1 MAYVKQNNGMDWTE
15 AIVKVLR
22 EAGGGPMHV
31 EDITRNIINKGYYS
45 TRSRNPVNTVD
56 SYLSTN
62 TRLFQRIESGV
73 YALIGT
79 PATATHTTVARVAPA
94 VVRSSTS
101 VRPCTSYSPGDP
113 KYKCAS
119 GFLKDSSDLTD
130 LEKNLLELIVN
141 FPLVSGEVCFAD
153 ILDKLEVQF
162 LEKGSR
168 TELIDAALLKKKLDE
183 LNKHIK
189 ELEIQQQNNPQL
201 SDLNGGLLRRMRS
214 AAKEAQELLNKAS
227 DGIVKF
233 EYSILGEFIPG
244 SKPKVVIYL
253 KSIEDYYESRESVM
267 AGVFIHEMFHAWN
280 YFNAGRIKRSVMEID
295 EPMVE
300 FETLYFLKK
309 LKAFTESK
317 SHALK
322 NYVLDVKLTR
332 EFRVQN
338 KQQSIGD
345 VAAYG
350 FGYYLYEKLS
360 ERDVDSITWIETY
373 SKKSASIK
381 SVKKVKDALI
391 PIYPFKS
398 EKQVMNWFKKII
410 FDTKATSKTAGTP
423 TTAKGTSA
431 TAKDGI
437 DISLRNLVL
446 ACIEMIGRKCFD
458 AQELYAFA
466 PIFKVCVPE
475 CKNLESALK
484 HQLDELVNESFLEA
498 LSDDCYRKLEGVEV
512 KPKSPSPTSP
522 KTPVSTPIKSKGG
535 RTKAPSIAFKVTFPD
550 DKITYEEETAVKTYI
565 ESLKHI
571 GLSRVQSLGKMHNGY
586 ALVSNVEH
594 PDNSGKSLQHYEGGK
609 YIYTKLGNEH
619 KKGYLYQI
627 ANELG
632 IKIEIRDI

>member
-1 MAYVKQNNGMDWTE
+1 MTWKE
-15 AIVKVLR
+15 AIISVLTDEGR
-22 EAGGGPMHV
+22 AM
-31 EDITRNIINKGYYS
+31 TYS
-45 TRSRNPVNTVD
+45 EISQMIFSKRYRS
-56 SYLSTN
+56 
-62 TRLFQRIESGV
+62 EEK
-73 YALIGT
+73 
-79 PATATHTTVARVAPA
+79 ATHVNSLLTTNPDLFRMRGEGFYELRNTF
-94 VVRSSTS
+94 VVD
-101 VRPCTSYSPGDP
+101 RPCSSYPSSDG
-113 KYKCAS
+113 KYKPAS
-119 GFLKDSSDLTD
+119 VFKNYEALSDL
-130 LEKNLLELIVN
+130 EMKLLELIVN
-141 FPLVSGEVCFAD
+141 FRIPLTVNREVCFAD
-153 ILDKLEVQF
+153 ILDKLEVHISNDEKKRTQSVDATLLRQK
-162 LEKGSR
+162 LE
-168 TELIDAALLKKKLDE
+168 ELNSQINNNQGEQLETLLK
-183 LNKHIK
+183 NMS
-189 ELEIQQQNNPQL
+189 QV
-201 SDLNGGLLRRMRS
+201 
-214 AAKEAQELLNKAS
+214 QELLGNTI
-227 DGIVKF
+227 DGMVQLPS
-233 EYSILGEFIPG
+233 YTILGEFFRDENNPR
-244 SKPKVVIYL
+244 VVIYL
-253 KSIEDYYESRESVM
+253 ESIKKKLKNHESRQDVM
-267 AGVFIHEMFHAWN
+267 AAVFVHEMFHAWN
-280 YFNAGRIKRSVMEID
+280 YFNAGPNPEKSVREIE

-300 FETLYFLKK
+300 FETLYFLQELEAYTK
-309 LKAFTESK
+309 TH
-317 SHALK
+317 SHSMHK
-322 NYVLDVKLTR
+322 NVLSVRETR
-332 EFRVQN
+332 ESRVKR

-484 HQLDELVNESFLEA
+484 HQLDELVKEGFLEA
-498 LSDDCYRKLEGVEV
+498 LSDDCYRKLEGVEI

-522 KTPVSTPIKSKGG
+522 TTPVSTPIKSKGG
-535 RTKAPSIAFKVTFPD
+535 RTKAPSIAFKVEFPD
-550 DKITYEEETAVKTYI
+550 DKITYEEETAVMTYI

-571 GLSRVQSLGKMHNGY
+571 GLSRVQSLGKKHWGRY
-586 ALVSNVEH
+586 DLVSNVED
-594 PDNSGKSLQHYEGGK
+594 PDNSGNSLQHYEGGK
-609 YIYTKLGNEH
+609 YIYTKLGNEQ

-632 IKIEIRDI
+632 IKISIRDI